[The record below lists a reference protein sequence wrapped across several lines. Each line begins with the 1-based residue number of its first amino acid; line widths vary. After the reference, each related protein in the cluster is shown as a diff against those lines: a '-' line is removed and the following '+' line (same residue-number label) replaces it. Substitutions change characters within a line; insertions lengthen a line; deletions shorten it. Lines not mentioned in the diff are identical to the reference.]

1 VTFKYR
7 WLLNRG
13 DHLGRFG
20 CIQKFFIDHYQVTVV
35 GWLYGSL
42 NGVLGYFPEE
52 YVKPLARHEV
62 ERSPSNVKVGQSIIS
77 S

>member
-1 VTFKYR
+1 LKYNCLNSKK
-7 WLLNRG
+7 LLNWKK
-13 DHLGRFG
+13 DFLFDYYS
-20 CIQKFFIDHYQVTVV
+20 FFL

-62 ERSPSNVKVGQSIIS
+62 ERSPSNVKVCRLRNNLILI
-77 S
+77 

>member
-1 VTFKYR
+1 LY
-7 WLLNRG
+7 LNII
-13 DHLGRFG
+13 
-20 CIQKFFIDHYQVTVV
+20 CKFVV